1 MTNLQPES
9 VSRETLMSKYFP
21 GQEDAIRAYA
31 EFLTTAGIERG
42 LIGPREGERIWERHI
57 FNCLPVT
64 QLLPQGASLFDIGS
78 GAGLPGI
85 VIALA
90 RPDLKVTLIEPLE
103 RRVEFLNEAVAA
115 IAAGGVEIEVI
126 RGRAQDVKKS
136 ADFVTAR
143 AVAPMEKLKKMSWH
157 MVKTGGSLLA
167 MKGESAANE
176 MVGIKGA
183 ELHEIKLEGIELG
196 RVISVR
202 KGSLISAEISA
213 WLIHVKQAIARARQR
228 SSASGG

>member
-9 VSRETLMSKYFP
+9 DLLQVSRETSIKKYFP
-21 GQEDAIRAYA
+21 GQEGAIRAYA

-115 IAAGGVEIEVI
+115 IALGGVEIAVL
-126 RGRAQDVKKS
+126 RGRAQDIKKS

-167 MKGESAANE
+167 MKGESAATE

-202 KGSLISAEISA
+202 KGSVISA
-213 WLIHVKQAIARARQR
+213 
-228 SSASGG
+228 

>member
-9 VSRETLMSKYFP
+9 DPSQVSRETYITKYFP
-21 GQEDAIRAYA
+21 GQEEAIRAYA
-31 EFLTTAGIERG
+31 EFLTSAGIERG

-115 IAAGGVEIEVI
+115 IAAGGVEITVI

-143 AVAPMEKLKKMSWH
+143 AVAPMEKLKKISWH

-202 KGSLISAEISA
+202 KGSVISA
-213 WLIHVKQAIARARQR
+213 
-228 SSASGG
+228 

>member
-1 MTNLQPES
+1 MS
-9 VSRETLMSKYFP
+9 ASDVSRETLIERYFP
-21 GQEDAIRAYA
+21 ERLDEIAAYA
-31 EFLTTAGIERG
+31 HFLNTAGIERG

-64 QLLPQGASLFDIGS
+64 ELLPQGASLFDIGS

-90 RPDLKVTLIEPLE
+90 RPDLSVTLIEPLE
-103 RRVEFLNEAVAA
+103 RRVSFLNEAVA
-115 IAAGGVEIEVI
+115 GLNLETNKIEVI

-143 AVAPMEKLKKMSWH
+143 AVAPLEKLKKMSWH

-167 MKGESAANE
+167 MKGESASSE
-176 MVGIKGA
+176 MEGVKGA
-183 ELHEIKLEGIELG
+183 TLHEITLEGIELG
-196 RVISVR
+196 RIVAIK
-202 KGSLISAEISA
+202 KGA
-213 WLIHVKQAIARARQR
+213 
-228 SSASGG
+228 

>member
-1 MTNLQPES
+1 MS
-9 VSRETLMSKYFP
+9 ARDVSRETLIKRYFP
-21 GQEDAIRAYA
+21 ERLDEIAVYA
-31 EFLTTAGIERG
+31 HFLTTAGIERG

-90 RPDLKVTLIEPLE
+90 RPDLSVTLIEPLE
-103 RRVEFLNEAVAA
+103 RRVSFLTEAVEGLNLT
-115 IAAGGVEIEVI
+115 INNIEVI

-143 AVAPMEKLKKMSWH
+143 AVAPLEKLKKMSWH

-167 MKGESAANE
+167 MKGESASAE
-176 MVGIKGA
+176 MEGVKGA
-183 ELHEIKLEGIELG
+183 TLHEITLEGIELG
-196 RVISVR
+196 RIVAIK
-202 KGSLISAEISA
+202 KGA
-213 WLIHVKQAIARARQR
+213 
-228 SSASGG
+228 

>member
-1 MTNLQPES
+1 MENLQPEL
-9 VSRETLMSKYFP
+9 VPRETLIAKYFP
-21 GQEDAIRAYA
+21 GQEGSIQAFA
-31 EFLTTAGIERG
+31 EFLTSAGIERG
-42 LIGPREGERIWERHI
+42 LIGPREGERIWDRHI

-64 QLLPQGASLFDIGS
+64 QLLPNGASLFDIGS

-90 RPDLKVTLIEPLE
+90 RPDLQVTLIEPLE

-115 IAAGGVEIEVI
+115 IPDLAFPIQVI

-143 AVAPMEKLKKMSWH
+143 AVAPLEKLKKMSWH

-167 MKGESAANE
+167 MKGESAATE
-176 MVGIKGA
+176 MVGVKGA
-183 ELHEIKLEGIELG
+183 ELHEIKLDGIELG
-196 RVISVR
+196 RIISIR
-202 KGSLISAEISA
+202 KGA
-213 WLIHVKQAIARARQR
+213 
-228 SSASGG
+228 

>member
-1 MTNLQPES
+1 MINLQPES
-9 VSRETLMSKYFP
+9 VSRETTISTYFP

-31 EFLTTAGIERG
+31 DFLTTAGIERG

-115 IAAGGVEIEVI
+115 IAAGGVEIAVI

-143 AVAPMEKLKKMSWH
+143 AVAPMEKLKKISWH

-183 ELHEIKLEGIELG
+183 ELHEIKLDGIELG

-202 KGSLISAEISA
+202 KGSEISA
-213 WLIHVKQAIARARQR
+213 
-228 SSASGG
+228 

>member
-9 VSRETLMSKYFP
+9 DASEVSRETLTHSTTITKYFP

-31 EFLTTAGIERG
+31 EFLITAGIERG

-57 FNCLPVT
+57 FNCLPIT

-115 IAAGGVEIEVI
+115 IAAGGVEIAVI

-143 AVAPMEKLKKMSWH
+143 AVAPMEKLKKISWH

-167 MKGESAANE
+167 MKGESAATE
-176 MVGIKGA
+176 MVGVKGA

-202 KGSLISAEISA
+202 KGSVISA
-213 WLIHVKQAIARARQR
+213 
-228 SSASGG
+228 

>member
-9 VSRETLMSKYFP
+9 VSRETSIQKYFP

-176 MVGIKGA
+176 MVGVKGA

-202 KGSLISAEISA
+202 KGSLISA
-213 WLIHVKQAIARARQR
+213 
-228 SSASGG
+228 

>member
-1 MTNLQPES
+1 MENLQPES
-9 VSRETLMSKYFP
+9 VSRETLIAKYFP
-21 GQEDAIRAYA
+21 GQEGSIVAFAQ
-31 EFLTTAGIERG
+31 FLVGAGIERG
-42 LIGPREGERIWERHI
+42 LIGPREGERIWDRHI

-64 QLLPQGASLFDIGS
+64 QLLPNGASLFDIGS

-90 RPDLKVTLIEPLE
+90 RPDLQVTLIEPLE
-103 RRVEFLNEAVAA
+103 RRVEFLNEAVSA
-115 IAAGGVEIEVI
+115 IPDLPFPIQVL

-143 AVAPMEKLKKMSWH
+143 AVAPLEKLKKMSWH

-167 MKGESAANE
+167 MKGESAATE
-176 MVGIKGA
+176 MVGVKGA

-196 RVISVR
+196 RIISVR
-202 KGSLISAEISA
+202 KGA
-213 WLIHVKQAIARARQR
+213 
-228 SSASGG
+228 

>member
-9 VSRETLMSKYFP
+9 VSRETLLTQYFP

-42 LIGPREGERIWERHI
+42 LIGPREGERIWDRHI

-103 RRVEFLNEAVAA
+103 RRVEFLNEAVSA
-115 IAAGGVEIEVI
+115 IATRGVEIAVI

-167 MKGESAANE
+167 MKGESAAKE

-202 KGSLISAEISA
+202 KGSVISA
-213 WLIHVKQAIARARQR
+213 
-228 SSASGG
+228 

>member
-1 MTNLQPES
+1 MS
-9 VSRETLMSKYFP
+9 ASDVSRETLIERYFP
-21 GQEDAIRAYA
+21 ERLDEIAAYTH
-31 EFLTTAGIERG
+31 FLTTAGIERG

-90 RPDLKVTLIEPLE
+90 RPDLSVTLIEPLE
-103 RRVEFLNEAVAA
+103 RRVTFLTEAVE
-115 IAAGGVEIEVI
+115 GLNIEVI

-143 AVAPMEKLKKMSWH
+143 AVAPLEKLKKMSWH

-167 MKGESAANE
+167 MKGESASSE
-176 MVGIKGA
+176 MEGVKGA
-183 ELHEIKLEGIELG
+183 TLHEITLEGIELG
-196 RVISVR
+196 RIVAIK
-202 KGSLISAEISA
+202 KGA
-213 WLIHVKQAIARARQR
+213 
-228 SSASGG
+228 